1 MKPAVSIP
9 LYREINECHE
19 ATGFPLRSD
28 LPEFHVFTLEETY
41 PCPRQAMPPF
51 RRVFY
56 QLTYLETM
64 GGATMNF
71 ESEAL
76 AGTENVLIF
85 SPPEQVLSWVCGGT
99 EQGFMLYFK
108 GELFAN
114 LGQGIEETIP
124 FFDPF
129 AVNVLPLTREDR
141 AVFRPQLERL
151 RTVFRSAHPYR
162 RPQLAALTTA
172 LLYDCRALH
181 DRKTAGSA
189 GQMEPSGLVTRFRQ
203 LVARCFQQHCS
214 VDDYARCLHVSV
226 DHLGAVVKTYRTDSG
241 RNHRRTGVARG
252 QAPAGPYRS
261 QCGRDRLAPSVF
273 GTDTLRRFFKRH
285 TQRATPLTF
294 RCESGRTATAAAV
307 AVA

>member
-51 RRVFY
+51 RRGFY

-114 LGQGIEETIP
+114 LGQGIEETFP

-226 DHLGAVVKTYRTDSG
+226 DHLGAVVKKCTGRTPGEIIDE
-241 RNHRRTGVARG
+241 RVLLEAK
-252 QAPAGPYRS
+252 
-261 QCGRDRLAPSVF
+261 RLLAH
-273 GTDTLRRFFKRH
+273 TDLNVSEIAWHLQFSEPTHFARFFKRH
-285 TQRATPLTF
+285 TQRTPLAF
-294 RCESGRTATAAAV
+294 RCETDRTATAAVV
-307 AVA
+307 A